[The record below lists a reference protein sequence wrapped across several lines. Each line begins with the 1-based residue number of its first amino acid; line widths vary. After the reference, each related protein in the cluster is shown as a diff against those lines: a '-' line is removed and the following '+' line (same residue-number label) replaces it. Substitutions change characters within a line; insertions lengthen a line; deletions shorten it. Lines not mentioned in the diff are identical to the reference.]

1 MQQHHVQ
8 PALRFRHIRQK
19 RFEIRVF
26 PQQEQIKCAGV
37 PVDCSWI
44 NSDSSAAMVLPC
56 KVLAKLGVARSTL
69 FRIEKRVRIPIE
81 KRSESVTKLL
91 EIKIRDITNQPMSR
105 QDGQSPRVRVYERHH
120 RKFMSG

>member
-19 RFEIRVF
+19 RFEIRVL
-26 PQQEQIKCAGV
+26 PQQEQIECAGV

-44 NSDSSAAMVLPC
+44 NSDSSAAVVLAC
-56 KVLAKLGVARSTL
+56 KVLAKLGVARSTF

-81 KRSESVTKLL
+81 KRSQSVTKLL
-91 EIKIRDITNQPMSR
+91 EIKIPDVANQPMR
-105 QDGQSPRVRVYERHH
+105 GQDGQSSRVRVYKCHH